1 MKTRSLRAFVA
12 LLLVVGFAGLA
23 AAQSRAIDPTRFEG
37 AIQAFEA
44 EDRAA
49 MPPKGA
55 IVVTGS
61 SSIRRWHPTL
71 KADLAPLTVVPR
83 GFGGSTMQDVEFFL
97 DRIVLAY
104 EPRAVAIYEGDN
116 DTGLYGVPPE
126 EIAGRLASIVERIHA
141 ALPDTR
147 IYVLSVKPSLAR
159 EAVWDQAQ
167 EANALYRKIAESND
181 LVTYV
186 DVAAPLL
193 QPDGR
198 VMDDI
203 FINDGLHLNEK
214 GTRIWASTIRAALM
228 SGEAHRES
236 TDQ

>member
-44 EDRAA
+44 EDLAA
-49 MPPKGA
+49 MPPTGA

-71 KADLAPLTVVPR
+71 EADLAPLTVVPR
-83 GFGGSTMQDVEFFL
+83 GFGGSTMQDVEHFL

-126 EIAGRLASIVERIHA
+126 EIAGRLESIVERIHA

-147 IYVLSVKPSLAR
+147 VYVLSVKPSLAR

-167 EANALYRKIAESND
+167 EANALYQQLAAKND
-181 LVTYV
+181 LVSYV
-186 DVAAPLL
+186 DVATPLL
-193 QPDGR
+193 GPDGR

-203 FINDGLHLNEK
+203 FIDDGLHLNEK

>member
-1 MKTRSLRAFVA
+1 MKTRSLRAFLA
-12 LLLVVGFAGLA
+12 LLLVVGYAGLA
-23 AAQSRAIDPTRFEG
+23 TGQTRTIDPTRFEG

-44 EDRAA
+44 EDHAT

-71 KADLAPLTVVPR
+71 QEDLAPLTVVPR
-83 GFGGSTMQDVEFFL
+83 GFGGSTMQDVEHFL

-126 EIAGRLASIVERIHA
+126 EIAGRLASIVERIHT
-141 ALPDTR
+141 ALPGTR
-147 IYVLSVKPSLAR
+147 VYVLSVKPSLAR
-159 EAVWDQAQ
+159 EAVWDRAQ
-167 EANALYRKIAESND
+167 EANALYQQLAAQDD

-186 DVAAPLL
+186 DVATPLL
-193 QPDGR
+193 GPDGR

-203 FINDGLHLNEK
+203 FIDDGLHLNEK

>member
-44 EDRAA
+44 EDLAA
-49 MPPKGA
+49 MPPTGA

-71 KADLAPLTVVPR
+71 EADLAPLTVVPR
-83 GFGGSTMQDVEFFL
+83 GFGGSTMQDVEHFL

-126 EIAGRLASIVERIHA
+126 EIAGRLESIVERIHA
-141 ALPDTR
+141 ALPNTR
-147 IYVLSVKPSLAR
+147 VYVLSVKPSLAR

-167 EANALYRKIAESND
+167 EANALYQQLAAKND
-181 LVTYV
+181 LVSYV
-186 DVAAPLL
+186 DVATPLL
-193 QPDGR
+193 GPDGR

-203 FINDGLHLNEK
+203 FIDDGLHLNEK

>member
-23 AAQSRAIDPTRFEG
+23 AAQSRIIDPTRFES

-44 EDRAA
+44 EDRAM

-71 KADLAPLTVVPR
+71 EADLAPLTVVPR
-83 GFGGSTMQDVEFFL
+83 GFGGSTMQDVEHFL

-126 EIAGRLASIVERIHA
+126 EIAGRLESIVERIHA
-141 ALPDTR
+141 ALPGTR
-147 IYVLSVKPSLAR
+147 VYVLSVKPSLAR

-167 EANALYRKIAESND
+167 QANALYRKVAESNE
-181 LVTYV
+181 LVSYV
-186 DVAAPLL
+186 DVATPLL
-193 QPDGR
+193 GPDGR

-203 FINDGLHLNEK
+203 FIDDGLHLNEK

>member
-12 LLLVVGFAGLA
+12 LLVVVGFAGLA

-44 EDRAA
+44 EDRAM

-71 KADLAPLTVVPR
+71 EADLAPLTVVPR
-83 GFGGSTMQDVEFFL
+83 GFGGSTMQDVEHFL

-126 EIAGRLASIVERIHA
+126 EIAGRLESIVERIHA

-147 IYVLSVKPSLAR
+147 VYVLSVKPSLAR

-167 EANALYRKIAESND
+167 EANVLYQELAASND
-181 LVTYV
+181 LITYV
-186 DVAAPLL
+186 DVATPLL
-193 QPDGR
+193 GPDGR

-203 FINDGLHLNEK
+203 FIDDGLHLNEK